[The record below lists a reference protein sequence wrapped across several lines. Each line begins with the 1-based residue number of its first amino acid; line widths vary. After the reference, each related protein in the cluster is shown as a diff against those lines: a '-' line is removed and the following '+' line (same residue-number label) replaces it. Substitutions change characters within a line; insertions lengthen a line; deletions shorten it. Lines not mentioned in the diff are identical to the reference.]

1 MDLESILR
9 DLKYKDT
16 TFVMIHGGF
25 PYDRESIWLAAV
37 PNVYLD
43 SSEFVML
50 VYPGEYSHVLK
61 LWFET
66 FPEKVVFG
74 SDAFP
79 YTREVNMPATYWL
92 ATHTARTAGRGGV
105 VGHGVAGRNNRAET
119 AANCSRIF
127 PDKTTERRLAAITDG
142 KRRRNERTI
151 GLRSRIMQSSGVY
164 TEQIT
169 PTGHRIGQRAAPEP
183 LRFRVSRCSDDYF
196 TKPADLRKL
205 VSTIE

>member
-1 MDLESILR
+1 
-9 DLKYKDT
+9 
-16 TFVMIHGGF
+16 
-25 PYDRESIWLAAV
+25 
-37 PNVYLD
+37 
-43 SSEFVML
+43 ML

-105 VGHGVAGRNNRAET
+105 VGNGVAGRNNRAES

-127 PDKTTERRLAAITDG
+127 PRHDGKAVRLAAITDG
-142 KRRRNERTI
+142 GEDMSEPSVKEQDYASGSKTYVCMA
-151 GLRSRIMQSSGVY
+151 RS
-164 TEQIT
+164 
-169 PTGHRIGQRAAPEP
+169 
-183 LRFRVSRCSDDYF
+183 
-196 TKPADLRKL
+196 
-205 VSTIE
+205 